1 MYFAG
6 CLGFYLNK
14 IAINKSIPT
23 MVADYIAKKLK
34 KSSFVEFL
42 FRKAAEAKVPK
53 ESDINIEKMQRE
65 FIIGIW
71 FNGNQFT
78 TNLLGELS
86 MKQNPNPVIKVPTI
100 KNQ

>member
-1 MYFAG
+1 
-6 CLGFYLNK
+6 
-14 IAINKSIPT
+14 
-23 MVADYIAKKLK
+23 
-34 KSSFVEFL
+34 
-42 FRKAAEAKVPK
+42 
-53 ESDINIEKMQRE
+53 MQRE